1 MEEEDLLLLL
11 LQDGNVLAELID
23 SLVRTPALRLFLP
36 LAVPDSSFS

>member
-23 SLVRTPALRLFLP
+23 SLVRTPTDRP
-36 LAVPDSSFS
+36 